1 MELNVQDWKEFRLNK
16 IFTVKGG
23 FYNKKPEH
31 SEKGTIPFL
40 ASTEN
45 NNGVTEYYSL
55 NDIISWDKVGEPDNT
70 IENKLFSGNC
80 IAVTVNGSVCN
91 AFYQKEQF
99 TCSHDITQ
107 LCLRKHQL
115 NEHIG
120 QFLCTVIMME
130 KYKWNYGRK
139 PHDVKKFGLSIIKLP
154 ITHNS
159 NKTPYIDKN
168 RTYSDE
174 GYIPDWQFM
183 EDYIK
188 SLHHKPITTK
198 VKSGNVK
205 ELDVNNW
212 EEFKVSGLFTLLN
225 GKGITKEEI
234 EENSGTFVAVQS
246 GEENN
251 GVLGKI
257 DKQYCIK
264 MGYTLTDKMCL
275 TVART
280 GSAGFVSFQS
290 AGCVVGDSA
299 KILLLDDDIA
309 TTNVYLFLQTILTA
323 NRFKYDYGRKVTED
337 KYLADIIKLPI
348 KRDSNGNPII
358 DDNRTYSDKGYIP
371 DWQFMEDYIN
381 SLPYNDR
388 I

>member
-1 MELNVQDWKEFRLNK
+1 MKLNVQDWKEFNVTRLFDICAGN
-16 IFTVKGG
+16 
-23 FYNKKPEH
+23 YYSSDDYEY
-31 SEKGTIPFL
+31 GTTPYVS
-40 ASTEN
+40 ASAT
-45 NNGVTEYYSL
+45 NNGVGQMIDL
-55 NDIISWDKVGEPDNT
+55 PPDFS
-70 IENKLFSGNC
+70 ENK
-80 IAVTVNGSVCN
+80 IVTGKVECK
-91 AFYQKEQF
+91 AFYQGKPFSATSDANIFAPKFEMSQNVGLF
-99 TCSHDITQ
+99 LTSIITF
-107 LCLRKHQL
+107 
-115 NEHIG
+115 NENG
-120 QFLCTVIMME
+120 
-130 KYKWNYGRK
+130 KWSYGRQCRVGDSK
-139 PHDVKKFGLSIIKLP
+139 EIVVKLP
-154 ITHNS
+154 IQHNED
-159 NKTPYIDKN
+159 NTPVIDEN

-198 VKSGNVK
+198 VKSGLVK
-205 ELDVNNW
+205 ELDVDNW
-212 EEFKVSGLFTLLN
+212 EEFKISGLFTLLN

-299 KILLLDDDIA
+299 KILLLDDNIA
-309 TTNVYLFLQTILTA
+309 TTNVYLFLQTVLTA

-337 KYLADIIKLPI
+337 KYLSDIIKLPI
-348 KRDSNGNPII
+348 KRDSDGKPVI
-358 DDNRTYSDKGYIP
+358 DDNRTYSDSGYIP
-371 DWQFMEDYIN
+371 DWQYMEDYIN
-381 SLPYNDR
+381 SLPYSDR

>member
-16 IFTVKGG
+16 VFTLKGG
-23 FYNKKPEH
+23 FFNKKPEH
-31 SEKGTIPFL
+31 SEVGTIPFL

-70 IENKLFSGNC
+70 LENKLFSANC

-91 AFYQKEQF
+91 AFYQKTQF

-107 LCLRKHQL
+107 LCLKHHTM
-115 NEHIG
+115 NEYIG
-120 QFLCTVIMME
+120 QFLCVVIMMD
-130 KYKWNYGRK
+130 KYRWNYGRK
-139 PHDVKKFGLSIIKLP
+139 PHDVKKFGMSIIKLP
-154 ITHNS
+154 IKYNED
-159 NKTPYIDKN
+159 NIPVIDEK

-198 VKSGNVK
+198 VKAGNVK
-205 ELDVNNW
+205 DLDVDNW
-212 EEFKVSGLFTLLN
+212 EEFKVSDLFN
-225 GKGITKEEI
+225 KIYKAKAHTKEEVVEVDKGI
-234 EENSGTFVAVQS
+234 HFVS
-246 GEENN
+246 RTDCNN
-251 GVLGKI
+251 GVDI
-257 DKQYCIK
+257 TVDKDTRYEGLEEANCITIGDTTATVFYQNEKFIAGDHMVVLRADWLNIKRGLFFRTLFAQEGIRYC
-264 MGYTLTDKMCL
+264 
-275 TVART
+275 
-280 GSAGFVSFQS
+280 
-290 AGCVVGDSA
+290 
-299 KILLLDDDIA
+299 
-309 TTNVYLFLQTILTA
+309 
-323 NRFKYDYGRKVTED
+323 YGRAYRMDLIKDT
-337 KYLADIIKLPI
+337 LLKLPI
-348 KRDSNGNPII
+348 KRDGNENPVI

-381 SLPYNDR
+381 SLPYSDR